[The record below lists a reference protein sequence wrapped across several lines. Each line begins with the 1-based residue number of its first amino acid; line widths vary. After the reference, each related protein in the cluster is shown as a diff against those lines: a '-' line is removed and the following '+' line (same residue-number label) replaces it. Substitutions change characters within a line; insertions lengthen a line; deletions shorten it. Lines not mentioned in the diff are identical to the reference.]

1 MISGLPNVKDYIHKH
16 REKLMEEKRQKMIA
30 LEAQR
35 QVSLENAAGRN
46 QTQQVVQIA
55 QAHNIQQLH
64 MLQQLNAD
72 LQNQVPTVVQGPLPL
87 DMEVNNNNEDHA

>member
-1 MISGLPNVKDYIHKH
+1 MKDYIHKH

-35 QVSLENAAGRN
+35 QASLENAAGRN
-46 QTQQVVQIA
+46 QGQQVVQVA

-72 LQNQVPTVVQGPLPL
+72 LQNQLPTVQGPLPL
-87 DMEVNNNNEDHA
+87 EMDVNNNNNEDHA